1 MKKEV
6 ILMVGNVG
14 SGKTTWIK
22 QYLQNKNEIQL
33 TTFVVSKDDIRKML
47 SGGGYVFD
55 ELLEPAIDT
64 WDKHMISTLLNLGK
78 NVIVDETNMTV
89 GRRFEIIQWVRNHV
103 EEEVCVKAVVMHP
116 ISKADSIRRKSK
128 PETCYGATPDIWEMV
143 WQRFDDE
150 FVTPT
155 ESEGFAEIVN
165 VGVKN

>member
-1 MKKEV
+1 
-6 ILMVGNVG
+6 MVGNVG

-78 NVIVDETNMTV
+78 NVI
-89 GRRFEIIQWVRNHV
+89 
-103 EEEVCVKAVVMHP
+103 
-116 ISKADSIRRKSK
+116 S
-128 PETCYGATPDIWEMV
+128 
-143 WQRFDDE
+143 
-150 FVTPT
+150 
-155 ESEGFAEIVN
+155 
-165 VGVKN
+165 